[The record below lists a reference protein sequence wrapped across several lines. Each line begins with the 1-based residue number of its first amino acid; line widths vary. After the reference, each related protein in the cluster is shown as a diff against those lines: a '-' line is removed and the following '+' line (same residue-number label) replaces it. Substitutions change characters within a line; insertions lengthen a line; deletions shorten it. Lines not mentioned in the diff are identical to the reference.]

1 MSSLKVGQVCP
12 GYTGC
17 PMLIHHALT
26 FCDVV
31 FPYILGLLLLPM
43 IVKANDLAYSK
54 VGEREPSLRSPRSS
68 LSDRPTELEMKDIEA
83 KEFKAMTTALAGSPR
98 KSRLRGAA

>member
-1 MSSLKVGQVCP
+1 MQIQIFFAFFCVHLCFLRTAHRDRMSSLKVGQVCP

-31 FPYILGLLLLPM
+31 FPYILGLLVLPM
-43 IVKANDLAYSK
+43 IVKAND
-54 VGEREPSLRSPRSS
+54 
-68 LSDRPTELEMKDIEA
+68 
-83 KEFKAMTTALAGSPR
+83 
-98 KSRLRGAA
+98 